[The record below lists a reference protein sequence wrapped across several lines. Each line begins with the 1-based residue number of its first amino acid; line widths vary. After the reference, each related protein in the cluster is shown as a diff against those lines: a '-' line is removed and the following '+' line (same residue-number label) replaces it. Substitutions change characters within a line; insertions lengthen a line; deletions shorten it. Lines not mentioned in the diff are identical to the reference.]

1 MDGFIFSIGRIF
13 NYGGDLL
20 LILIPIVV
28 VVILII
34 VFVMPKNPKIGAG
47 LLAGTGI
54 IGFFLLRSR
63 LKNAFSLEQRISKYH
78 KEMADF
84 KNKQKVRAS
93 GVMAN
98 KEIIS
103 TLENQKDRLKKN
115 EKKYQT
121 ELSLIDAEI
130 KDRKLL
136 NEKLLN
142 ETDSFIKNSEERSI
156 DRRALAQKV
165 LSQSTVGIIEDEQ
178 DSDDNTSGTTMFS
191 IGGYSL
197 KEV

>member
-1 MDGFIFSIGRIF
+1 MDGIIFSIGRIF

-20 LILIPIVV
+20 LILVPIVIA
-28 VVILII
+28 VILII

-54 IGFFLLRSR
+54 VGFFLLRSR
-63 LKNAFSLEQRISKYH
+63 LKNAFSLENRISKYN
-78 KEMADF
+78 KDMSEF
-84 KNKQKVRAS
+84 KKKQKLRAS

-103 TLENQKDRLKKN
+103 TLENQRERLKKD
-115 EKKYQT
+115 EQKHQT
-121 ELSLIDAEI
+121 EITLIDAEI
-130 KDRKLL
+130 KDRKQL

-142 ETDSFIKNSEERSI
+142 ETESFLKTSEQKSL

-178 DSDDNTSGTTMFS
+178 EPDENTPEAVVFS
-191 IGGYSL
+191 INGFHL